1 MRLYVCQFVVL
12 PSSLQSN
19 DQEVVMETWNYNGS
33 GGSTSRNGASNPG
46 ESSRNASIHRTQ
58 LPSRRRQFGG
68 MPLHPPTRKA
78 PVSQISSTNSNNSF
92 VPALSSPLRM
102 TDSNEIPE
110 PSVFLTPNSISRKR
124 SHFTAS
130 TTLPSNKTIY
140 DSQQPLYSHQ
150 RGISHIHNSP
160 MDAPDM
166 ADTSVL
172 SHGSIPTGSP
182 TSKYGSWS
190 RKTGSLQASH
200 FSEPQTSQPIRPP
213 QGEFS
218 FQAQAPSLFQS
229 NVNHME
235 TTTLPQPNEQQGETS
250 SMAFARLA
258 QAQRQ
263 QQEARRLAASGAND
277 FPGDNSN
284 DDHNDGPPVK
294 KRRGVASTIVDGAL
308 SAALYT
314 GAAALTAYT
323 LWSSW
328 GRKEETA
335 ENVSDAQDG
344 DGQADNREKLP
355 PGGLE
360 EPPPPYTI
368 ASSSKGPVESPMK
381 NGRPVHVFV
390 SSRRRRPVFATRR
403 SSKNAPKR
411 RLSALNDLS
420 QQSPSVMPE
429 DKTQLQS
436 SDEDDDEDEMFKRF
450 QSKMSNLIEEGT
462 RALNSEADLSAMDLE
477 DDDDYSFQHARLSPS
492 KSDSRLVSGQ
502 PSFPAQLPRSQTTAF
517 TFGNEALR
525 RPQNTSNLFSSHSST
540 LDNAIST
547 SSPRSPFLS
556 LASRDPNSPYG
567 RISRPGS
574 AISSPTQTARK
585 RLH

>member
-1 MRLYVCQFVVL
+1 
-12 PSSLQSN
+12 
-19 DQEVVMETWNYNGS
+19 METWNYNGNS
-33 GGSTSRNGASNPG
+33 STSQNGLNNPG
-46 ESSRNASIHRTQ
+46 ESSRSAASAHRNQ
-58 LPSRRRQFGG
+58 LPSRRRQLGG
-68 MPLHPPTRKA
+68 MPLHPSRRP
-78 PVSQISSTNSNNSF
+78 PPSHIGSSSSNSSF

-102 TDSNEIPE
+102 TESNEVPE

-130 TTLPSNKTIY
+130 ATLPSNDNMY
-140 DSQQPLYSHQ
+140 NSEPFRHSHDSYQ
-150 RGISHIHNSP
+150 RRVTHMHHSQ
-160 MDAPDM
+160 MDAPDLGDST
-166 ADTSVL
+166 AL
-172 SHGSIPTGSP
+172 SYGSIPTGSP
-182 TSKYGSWS
+182 TNKYGSWS
-190 RKTGSLQASH
+190 RKTGSLQTSH
-200 FSEPQTSQPIRPP
+200 FSEPQTSQPLRPP

-218 FQAQAPSLFQS
+218 FQAQAPFFFQS
-229 NVNHME
+229 NVNNTE
-235 TTTLPQPNEQQGETS
+235 TSTPHPNEQQGETS

-277 FPGDNSN
+277 LSESGSA

-314 GAAALTAYT
+314 GAAALTAYS

-328 GRKEETA
+328 GRKEETTEVA
-335 ENVSDAQDG
+335 SSAQDNQG
-344 DGQADNREKLP
+344 LADNREKLP
-355 PGGLE
+355 PGALE
-360 EPPPPYTI
+360 EPPPPYTT
-368 ASSSKGPVESPMK
+368 AGSSKGSGESPMK

-390 SSRRRRPVFATRR
+390 SSRRRRPVFATHR
-403 SSKNAPKR
+403 SSKNASKR

-420 QQSPSVMPE
+420 QPSPSVMSNNNSQQQE
-429 DKTQLQS
+429 EGDD
-436 SDEDDDEDEMFKRF
+436 DEDEDEMFKRF

-477 DDDDYSFQHARLSPS
+477 DDDDYSFQSARLSPS
-492 KSDSRLVSGQ
+492 KSDSRLLSNQ
-502 PSFPAQLPRSQTTAF
+502 PLSPSRLPRSQTTAF

-525 RPQNTSNLFSSHSST
+525 RPQNTTNLFNSHSST
-540 LDNAIST
+540 FDAST
-547 SSPRSPFLS
+547 STTNSPRSPFLS

-574 AISSPTQTARK
+574 VISSPTLTARK
-585 RLH
+585 RPH